1 MPIRLEE
8 KSQRKSP
15 RISLPAKV
23 NVKGRLFGVLDW
35 SMQGFK
41 AAIPKGMIPEGWSG
55 RVTFILPLQEMEI
68 SFDAVAR
75 VRRQGEESVGFSF
88 DSLPDR
94 SKALLST
101 YIKASIEGK
110 LDDIDGMIAR
120 VEASTTPVE
129 TDVPLSLSERRQ
141 FKRSF
146 LGRALIYLLVGCV
159 IFSVFGFIL
168 FNNFARARSTR
179 AVVSGGLV
187 DVAPELAGVLTSV
200 DVAEGQAVARGQ
212 LLFSLDDR
220 DLLRRVED
228 IRSSISVDKEQLE
241 YFYVLL
247 REEAK
252 SMGLY
257 RKAARHEAERL
268 RADLAGLDAR
278 LEVARKEFERADVL
292 KKSGAVSQSLWDERR
307 ETFLNLQAER
317 RAADARLRLADENV
331 LSARDGKYL
340 SDGKTRGETREL
352 EARANVQKR
361 VLEQEELRLS
371 QALAA
376 LEKTRVV
383 SKADG
388 LVYAVKRVAGTYLR
402 AGESVMS
409 VRVADARPWILARF
423 TFKEAERLAPGT
435 EARIYIP
442 SMDAF
447 YNGRVQALGHQ
458 AMGSGDAVS
467 QDKEISL
474 NEVPVKVVF
483 DALPEGLPP
492 GLGAVV
498 SIDTPWLRALKS
510 LL

>member
-1 MPIRLEE
+1 
-8 KSQRKSP
+8 
-15 RISLPAKV
+15 
-23 NVKGRLFGVLDW
+23 
-35 SMQGFK
+35 
-41 AAIPKGMIPEGWSG
+41 
-55 RVTFILPLQEMEI
+55 
-68 SFDAVAR
+68 
-75 VRRQGEESVGFSF
+75 
-88 DSLPDR
+88 
-94 SKALLST
+94 
-101 YIKASIEGK
+101 
-110 LDDIDGMIAR
+110 
-120 VEASTTPVE
+120 
-129 TDVPLSLSERRQ
+129 
-141 FKRSF
+141 
-146 LGRALIYLLVGCV
+146 
-159 IFSVFGFIL
+159 
-168 FNNFARARSTR
+168 
-179 AVVSGGLV
+179 
-187 DVAPELAGVLTSV
+187 V